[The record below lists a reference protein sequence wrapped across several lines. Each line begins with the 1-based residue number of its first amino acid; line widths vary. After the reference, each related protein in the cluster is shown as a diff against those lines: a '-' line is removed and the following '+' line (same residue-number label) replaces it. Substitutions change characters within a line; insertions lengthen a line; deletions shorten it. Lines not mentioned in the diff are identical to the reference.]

1 MSPALNKAHVSIIL
15 VRPQSPGNIGSV
27 ARVMRNMGFGR
38 LVLVA
43 PERFPHPEARMMA
56 SGARDLLEAAAVH
69 DTLAAATA
77 TCHWLAGTSARQRQH
92 RNMPLTPRL
101 LGDKLPALC
110 QPYRVGLVFGP
121 EDAGLTTAELDACHD
136 LVAIPTSPEAPS
148 LNLAQ
153 AVAVVCY
160 EISQPRHAPATAAR
174 AAARF
179 RGGKRGHVPASSAGS
194 LGTRFPRRTGGGAR
208 PQRPAAYFRAHRP
221 RATRRAA
228 AARYCPTTRLGA
240 SLSSTLNKRNPA
252 APQLGRQHHGLAAG
266 QHDRTP

>member
-1 MSPALNKAHVSIIL
+1 MRSALNKAHVSIIL

-27 ARVMRNMGFGR
+27 ARVMRNMGFNR

-56 SGARDLLEAAAVH
+56 SGARALLDEAAVH

-92 RNMPLTPRL
+92 RNLPLTPGQ

-110 QPYRVGLVFGP
+110 QQYRVGLVFGP
-121 EDAGLTTAELDACHD
+121 EDAGLTTPELDACHD

-153 AVAVVCY
+153 AVAVLCY
-160 EISQPRHAPATAAR
+160 EISQPR
-174 AAARF
+174 
-179 RGGKRGHVPASSAGS
+179 
-194 LGTRFPRRTGGGAR
+194 
-208 PQRPAAYFRAHRP
+208 Q
-221 RATRRAA
+221 
-228 AARYCPTTRLGA
+228 
-240 SLSSTLNKRNPA
+240 PA
-252 APQLGRQHHGLAAG
+252 APPVPPLASVAESEAMYQHLRQAFSVRGFPGEAAVERALSGLRRIFERTGLERRDVRLLRGIARQLGWALRYP
-266 QHDRTP
+266 RR

>member
-1 MSPALNKAHVSIIL
+1 MSFALNKAHVSIVL

-27 ARVMRNMGFGR
+27 ARVMRNMGFAR

-43 PERFPHPEARMMA
+43 PGRFPHPEARMMA
-56 SGARDLLEAAAVH
+56 SGARDLLEAAEVH

-77 TCHWLAGTSARQRQH
+77 TYHWLAGTSARQRQH
-92 RNMPLTPRL
+92 RNLPLTPRQ

-110 QPYRVGLVFGP
+110 RQYQVGLVFGP

-160 EISQPRHAPATAAR
+160 EISQPRHIPDAPSAPPLASVAESEAMYQHLRQAFSIRGFAGEPAVERALSGLRRIFERTGLERRDVRLLRGIAR
-174 AAARF
+174 Q
-179 RGGKRGHVPASSAGS
+179 
-194 LGTRFPRRTGGGAR
+194 LGWALRYPRR
-208 PQRPAAYFRAHRP
+208 
-221 RATRRAA
+221 
-228 AARYCPTTRLGA
+228 
-240 SLSSTLNKRNPA
+240 
-252 APQLGRQHHGLAAG
+252 
-266 QHDRTP
+266 

>member
-1 MSPALNKAHVSIIL
+1 MSLPLDTDHVSIIL

-27 ARVMRNMGFGR
+27 ARVMRNMGFNH

-56 SGARDLLEAAAVH
+56 SGARKQLEAAEIH
-69 DTLAAATA
+69 DTLADATA

-92 RNMPLTPRL
+92 RNAPLTPRQ

-136 LVAIPTSPEAPS
+136 LVAIPTAPEAPS

-160 EISQPRHAPATAAR
+160 EISQPRQAPAKPPAPPLASVAECEAMYQHLRQAFSIRGFPVEPAVERALSGLRRIFERTGLERRDVRLLRGIAR
-174 AAARF
+174 Q
-179 RGGKRGHVPASSAGS
+179 
-194 LGTRFPRRTGGGAR
+194 LGWALRYPRR
-208 PQRPAAYFRAHRP
+208 
-221 RATRRAA
+221 
-228 AARYCPTTRLGA
+228 
-240 SLSSTLNKRNPA
+240 
-252 APQLGRQHHGLAAG
+252 
-266 QHDRTP
+266 

>member
-1 MSPALNKAHVSIIL
+1 MPSALNKAHVGIIL

-27 ARVMRNMGFGR
+27 ARVMRNMGFHR

-56 SGARDLLEAAAVH
+56 SGARTLLEQAEVH

-77 TCHWLAGTSARQRQH
+77 AYHWLAGTSARQRQH
-92 RNMPLTPRL
+92 RNAPLTPRQ

-136 LVAIPTSPEAPS
+136 LIAIPTASEAPS

-153 AVAVVCY
+153 AVAVLCY
-160 EISQPRHAPATAAR
+160 ELSQPRQP
-174 AAARF
+174 AAAPPAPPLASVAESEAMYQHLRQAF
-179 RGGKRGHVPASSAGS
+179 SIRGFPGEPAVERALSGLRRIFERSGLERRDVRLLRGIARQ
-194 LGTRFPRRTGGGAR
+194 LGWALRYPRR
-208 PQRPAAYFRAHRP
+208 
-221 RATRRAA
+221 
-228 AARYCPTTRLGA
+228 
-240 SLSSTLNKRNPA
+240 
-252 APQLGRQHHGLAAG
+252 
-266 QHDRTP
+266 

>member
-1 MSPALNKAHVSIIL
+1 MSPTLNKAHVSIIL

-160 EISQPRHAPATAAR
+160 EISQPRHAPAAPPAPPLASVAESEAMYQHLRQALSVRGFPGEPAVERALSGLRRIFERTGLERRDVRLLRGIAR
-174 AAARF
+174 Q
-179 RGGKRGHVPASSAGS
+179 
-194 LGTRFPRRTGGGAR
+194 LGWALRYPRR
-208 PQRPAAYFRAHRP
+208 
-221 RATRRAA
+221 
-228 AARYCPTTRLGA
+228 
-240 SLSSTLNKRNPA
+240 
-252 APQLGRQHHGLAAG
+252 
-266 QHDRTP
+266 